1 MKKEKKDKDNTI
13 SAVDFLTLKIERSM
27 TELGQE
33 RSKDRR
39 AEFFKYQDRL
49 VDFLMEETEKVRQ
62 TKDLEQIE
70 NALSKLKFLRRE
82 ATSEG

>member
-1 MKKEKKDKDNTI
+1 
-13 SAVDFLTLKIERSM
+13 M

-49 VDFLMEETEKVRQ
+49 VDLLCEESERIRQ
-62 TKDLEQIE
+62 TKDIDDMEYLMTTKEEQIA
-70 NALSKLKFLRRE
+70 NAKRLGRKEVARYPKGMLTRSLQGILNK
-82 ATSEG
+82 